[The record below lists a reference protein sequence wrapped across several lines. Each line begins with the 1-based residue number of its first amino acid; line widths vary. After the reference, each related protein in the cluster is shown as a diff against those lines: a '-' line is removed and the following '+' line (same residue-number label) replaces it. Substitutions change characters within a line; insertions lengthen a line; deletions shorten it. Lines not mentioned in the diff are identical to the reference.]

1 MENFDD
7 SDVIPDLVDIVD
19 NRPPIS
25 SLVVE
30 NTIVKTVPVTIVT
43 GFLGAGKTTF
53 LNFILTEQH
62 EKKIAVILN
71 EFGEGKLEFYSA
83 LSLYTPNP
91 CALLFKKK
99 QEVFL
104 RKALLWGH
112 KVTCMKN
119 G

>member
-53 LNFILTEQH
+53 LHFI
-62 EKKIAVILN
+62 
-71 EFGEGKLEFYSA
+71 
-83 LSLYTPNP
+83 
-91 CALLFKKK
+91 
-99 QEVFL
+99 
-104 RKALLWGH
+104 
-112 KVTCMKN
+112 
-119 G
+119 

>member
-19 NRPPIS
+19 NRPPLS

-83 LSLYTPNP
+83 LYLYTPNP
-91 CALLFKKK
+91 CALLFKK